1 MKRLLSLLAA
11 AVLLVSCSGNDG
23 SLGAD
28 YLYFNSV
35 IHLEHE
41 YASTLSRMNLET
53 GNITY
58 LCPDPLCGHT
68 AESGCTFAGVLNY
81 EVDEDNG
88 VIYFGK
94 VIQNGDTEEE
104 HICVYDI
111 AQARAETL
119 HIYRN
124 DPDSTWSTAFR
135 FGQMWRISS
144 VYDDGIDDY
153 CVSMT
158 DRNFDDPVILKEN
171 ALPFAENRL
180 YYYFAERETAGGNA
194 VGFYLQDK
202 AFEEEPV
209 VIAEKLHAGEYKIF
223 GEYLYYL
230 QNHILF
236 GLHLDGTYPA
246 VPQALIDD
254 VSWFTVTDEKIFFL
268 RREEDPVCVGYDAYQ
283 EENIYNTYGSIL
295 WTADRESMTVKPFAE
310 FDGYV
315 VRSYMHADSV
325 GDTIILSYG
334 IWKETDGVMRWYS
347 TGGGI
352 LAVDADTGEWRA
364 FDTLTE
370 IH

>member
-11 AVLLVSCSGNDG
+11 AVLLVSCRGNDG

-28 YLYFNSV
+28 YLYLNSV

-58 LCPDPLCGHT
+58 LCPDPLCSHT
-68 AESGCTFAGVLNY
+68 AESGCIFAGVLNY

-124 DPDSTWSTAFR
+124 DPDSTWSTVFR

-180 YYYFAERETAGGNA
+180 YYYFAER
-194 VGFYLQDK
+194 
-202 AFEEEPV
+202 
-209 VIAEKLHAGEYKIF
+209 
-223 GEYLYYL
+223 
-230 QNHILF
+230 
-236 GLHLDGTYPA
+236 
-246 VPQALIDD
+246 
-254 VSWFTVTDEKIFFL
+254 
-268 RREEDPVCVGYDAYQ
+268 
-283 EENIYNTYGSIL
+283 
-295 WTADRESMTVKPFAE
+295 
-310 FDGYV
+310 
-315 VRSYMHADSV
+315 
-325 GDTIILSYG
+325 
-334 IWKETDGVMRWYS
+334 
-347 TGGGI
+347 
-352 LAVDADTGEWRA
+352 
-364 FDTLTE
+364 
-370 IH
+370 